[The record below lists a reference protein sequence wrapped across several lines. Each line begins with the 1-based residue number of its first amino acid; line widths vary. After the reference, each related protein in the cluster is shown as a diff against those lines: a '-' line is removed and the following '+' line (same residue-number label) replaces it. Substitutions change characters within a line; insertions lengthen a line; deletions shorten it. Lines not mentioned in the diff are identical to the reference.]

1 MGFQGLSSNEAE
13 KLLAKHGT
21 NELQEVLKVSPLR
34 ILLRQIKKN
43 SMVYLL
49 TFAMII
55 SFLIPGKEITGWA
68 LLVVIGIVIG
78 VGFFQEYRAEQSIK
92 ALKSMIMPKTIVIR
106 DGKEREIESRL
117 LVPGDIIKL
126 RTGERIPADCI
137 VLEEKEL
144 RLNEAVLTG
153 ESKEIR
159 KTALKK
165 AEKPE
170 NLIFMGTF
178 IVNGRTTAKVLRTGM
193 STEFGKI
200 ANLIGTAEK
209 ELPLQTKVNLL
220 TKYLAIIALSVSFL
234 TGITMLTRV
243 EWIAPELIEILIV
256 VIAISV
262 ASIPE
267 GLPVVLITTLA
278 AGARRMAQKNAIVNR
293 MSVIEA
299 LGEATVICTDKTGT
313 LTRGEMTVKKI
324 WSDYKFYDVEGA
336 GFSSEGKFIHNKK
349 SVDITPHSH
358 LHLMIKA
365 SVLCNDS
372 RIERAQDIDEYTV
385 IGSPTEGA
393 LMILGAKAN
402 VFPED
407 ITAVRKEEIPF
418 NSHRKMMSVLTK
430 EKSDYYVY
438 TKGALEFVLPHCTH
452 HYKGSRIDKLS
463 QAERK
468 EIMKANNTLASQGY
482 RTIAIAYKKST
493 SKRKA
498 SFEENLVLIGILG
511 LEDPPRPEVKDSI
524 KQCETA
530 GIRVIMLTGDNKE
543 TAQAIAKEIGIKGQV
558 KEGFEIDD
566 LTEEQLSD
574 ALKKVGV
581 FARVRP
587 EHKLRIVRNLK
598 STGEIV
604 AMTGDGVNDAPAL
617 KEAHI
622 GIAMGKNGTDVTRE
636 VADIT
641 LKDDNFATIVSS
653 VKEGRT
659 IFNNIRKFTSF
670 QISTNIAQLSLIFV
684 SVMLNLP
691 LPLIALQI
699 LFMNLLSDELN
710 AITLGFNKSSD
721 DIMTVKPRKKS
732 MILNS
737 SLIIII
743 LVAGVIMTVVP
754 LIVFNYLLNEVGAP
768 LEFART
774 VALMTIVLMGLA
786 KAFNFR
792 SFRKGVLTRSPFINP
807 YLVYTSAISVLLL
820 AAIIYAPHYL
830 GVRNVFDTYPVPF
843 FYWIITGLLSLIIIV
858 VFDIMKYVN
867 NKYRFLAYEE

>member
-1 MGFQGLSSNEAE
+1 MGFQGLSSKEAE
-13 KLLAKHGT
+13 KLLVKHGT
-21 NELQEVLKVSPLR
+21 NELEEVLKVSPLK

-55 SFLIPGKEITGWA
+55 SFIVPGKAITGYA
-68 LLVVIGIVIG
+68 LVIVISIVIG

-92 ALKSMIMPKTIVIR
+92 ALKSMIMPKTIVLR
-106 DGKEREIESRL
+106 DGKQKEIESKF
-117 LVPGDIIKL
+117 LVPGDIIML

-153 ESKEIR
+153 ESMEI
-159 KTALKK
+159 KKVALKK
-165 AEKPE
+165 VEKPE

-178 IVNGRTTAKVLRTGM
+178 IVNGRATAKILKTGM
-193 STEFGKI
+193 TTEFGKI
-200 ANLIGTAEK
+200 AGLIGTAEK
-209 ELPLQTKVNLL
+209 ELPLQRKVNTL
-220 TKYLAIIALSVSFL
+220 TKYLAIIAITVSLL
-234 TGITMLTRV
+234 TGITMLTRI
-243 EWIAPELIEILIV
+243 EWIPSELIEVLIV

-299 LGEATVICTDKTGT
+299 LGEATIICTDKTGT

-324 WSDYKFYDVEGA
+324 WSDYNFYDVEGA
-336 GFSSEGKFIHNKK
+336 GFSSEGKFLNNKK
-349 SVDITPHSH
+349 AFEISPHSH
-358 LHLMIKA
+358 LHLLIKA
-365 SVLCNDS
+365 AVLCNDAKL
-372 RIERAQDIDEYTV
+372 ERASDIDEYTV

-402 VFPED
+402 IFPED
-407 ITAVRKEEIPF
+407 ISAIRKEEIPF

-430 EKSDYYVY
+430 EKTDYYVY
-438 TKGALEFVLPHCTH
+438 TKGALEFVLPQCTH

-463 QAERK
+463 QDERK
-468 EIMKANNTLASQGY
+468 QIMKANETLASQGY
-482 RTIAIAYKKST
+482 RTIAVAYKKSLT
-493 SKRKA
+493 KTKS
-498 SFEENLVLIGILG
+498 SFEEKLVLIGILG

-543 TAQAIAKEIGIKGQV
+543 TAQAIAKEVGIKGQV
-558 KEGFEIDD
+558 REGYEIDD
-566 LTEEQLSD
+566 MNDKELDS

-587 EHKLRIVRNLK
+587 EHKLRIVKALK
-598 STGEIV
+598 NKGEIV

-641 LKDDNFATIVSS
+641 LKDDNFSTIVSS
-653 VKEGRT
+653 IKEGRT

-670 QISTNIAQLSLIFV
+670 QISTNIAQLGLIFV

-732 MILNS
+732 FILNN
-737 SLIIII
+737 SLLITI
-743 LVAGVIMTVVP
+743 LIAGSIMTIVP
-754 LIVFNYLLNEVGAP
+754 LLVFNFLLNEKGVP
-768 LEFART
+768 LDFART
-774 VALMTIVLMGLA
+774 VALMTIVIMGLA

-792 SFRKGVLTRSPFINP
+792 SFRKGVLNRSLFVNP
-807 YLVYTSAISVLLL
+807 YLVGTSTFSILLL
-820 AAIIYAPHYL
+820 ALIVYVPSLNI
-830 GVRNVFDTYPVPF
+830 VFNTYPVPLV
-843 FYWIITGLLSLIIIV
+843 YWIITGLLSMIIIV
-858 VFDIMKYVN
+858 VFDIMKYIN
-867 NKYRFLAYEE
+867 NKYPFLAYEE

>member
-1 MGFQGLSSNEAE
+1 MVLRGLTSREAD
-13 KLLAKHGT
+13 KLLEEHGP
-21 NELQEVLKVSPLR
+21 NELQEVLKVSPLK
-34 ILLRQIKKN
+34 ILFRQVKKN

-55 SFLIPGKEITGWA
+55 SFLVPEKQLTGWA
-68 LLVVIGIVIG
+68 LVVVILIVIG

-92 ALKSMIMPKTIVIR
+92 ALKSMIMPKTVVLR
-106 DGKEREIESRL
+106 DGKQKEVESRL
-117 LVPGDIIKL
+117 LVPGDIVML
-126 RTGERIPADCI
+126 RTGERVPADCV
-137 VLEEKEL
+137 VLDEKEL

-159 KTALKK
+159 KTAYKK
-165 AEKPE
+165 KEKPE
-170 NLIFMGTF
+170 NHIFMGTY
-178 IVNGRTTAKVLRTGM
+178 IVNGRATARVLKTGM
-193 STEFGKI
+193 DTEFGKI
-200 ANLIGTAEK
+200 ADLIGTAEK
-209 ELPLQTKVNLL
+209 ELPLQKKVNLL

-278 AGARRMAQKNAIVNR
+278 AGARRMAVKNAIVNR

-336 GFSSEGKFIHNKK
+336 GFSSEGRFLHNRKN
-349 SVDITPHSH
+349 VDIKPTSH
-358 LHLMIKA
+358 LHLLIKA

-372 RIERAQDIDEYTV
+372 KIERSEDIDEYHV

-402 VFPED
+402 IYLED
-407 ITAVRKEEIPF
+407 INAVRKEEIPF

-468 EIMKANNTLASQGY
+468 AIMKANESLTTQGY
-482 RTIAIAYKKST
+482 RTIAVAYKKSV
-493 SKRKA
+493 SKTKA
-498 SFEENLVLIGILG
+498 SFEEKLVLIGILG
-511 LEDPPRPEVKDSI
+511 LEDPPRPEVKNSI
-524 KQCETA
+524 KQCDTA

-543 TAQAIAKEIGIKGQV
+543 TAKAIAREIGIKGNV
-558 KEGFEIDD
+558 LEGFEIDD
-566 LTEEQLSD
+566 MTEEELS
-574 ALKKVGV
+574 KVLVKAGV
-581 FARVRP
+581 FARVKP
-587 EHKLRIVRNLK
+587 EHKLRIVKNLK

-617 KEAHI
+617 KESHI

-641 LKDDNFATIVSS
+641 LKDDNFATIVCS
-653 VKEGRT
+653 VEEGRT

-699 LFMNLLSDELN
+699 LFMNLLSDEVN

-721 DIMTVKPRKKS
+721 DIMKVKPRKKS
-732 MILNS
+732 FILNKD
-737 SLIIII
+737 LIILI
-743 LVAGVIMTVVP
+743 LVAGIIMTVGP
-754 LIVFNYLLNEVGAP
+754 LLVFNYLINERGAS

-774 VALMTIVLMGLA
+774 MALMTIVIMGLG
-786 KAFNFR
+786 KAFIFR
-792 SFRKGVLTRSPFINP
+792 SFRKGVLNRSPFVNP
-807 YLVYTSAISVLLL
+807 YLVGTSTLSLLL
-820 AAIIYAPHYL
+820 LISIVYIPALNP
-830 GVRNVFDTYPVPF
+830 VFETLPVPIL
-843 FYWIITGLLSLIIIV
+843 YWLVPIGLAMMMILI
-858 VFDIMKYVN
+858 FDIIKYLN
-867 NKYRFLAYEE
+867 NKYRYLDFDE